1 MSDAFRQKQADLM
14 ATTVAKND
22 IVICTA
28 LVMGRRAPVIVTAA
42 MVASMKSGSVVIDLA
57 AEAGGNCAATVPGE
71 SIVTEN
77 GVRVLGWANWPARIA
92 VAASNLYA
100 RNLLTFLTTF
110 WDKDAKLPKLPDG
123 DEIVK
128 GTRLTHNG
136 AVVHASFA
144 APHAA

>member
-1 MSDAFRQKQADLM
+1 M
-14 ATTVAKND
+14 
-22 IVICTA
+22 
-28 LVMGRRAPVIVTAA
+28 IVTAA
-42 MVASMKSGSVVIDLA
+42 MVASMKPGSVVIDLA

-77 GVRVLGWANWPARIA
+77 GVKVLGWANWPARIA

-100 RNLLTFLTTF
+100 RNLLTFLTNF
-110 WDKDAKLPKLPDG
+110 WDKDAQAPKFPDA
-123 DEIVK
+123 DDIVK

-136 AVVHASFA
+136 AAVHPSFA